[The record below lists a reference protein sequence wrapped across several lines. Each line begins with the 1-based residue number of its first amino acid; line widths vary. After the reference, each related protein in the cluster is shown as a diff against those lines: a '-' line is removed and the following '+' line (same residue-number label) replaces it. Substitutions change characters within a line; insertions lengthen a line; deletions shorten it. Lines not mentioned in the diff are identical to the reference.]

1 MNNQTPDRR
10 IRKTQTALKDGLIEL
25 MLEKNINDI
34 SVKELTDKV
43 DLNRGTFYL
52 HYKDI
57 FDLLENIEEELLDEF
72 NKILFSH
79 HPGDNEE
86 ERPLHLLEDIFTF
99 LKNNAALCTVLLSNN
114 GDIAFI
120 SKIKKLIRN
129 KCFTTWSII
138 FNAKK
143 TDTFEY
149 YYTYLLSGCIGLFEI
164 WLQNGL
170 KESPHE
176 MALLA
181 ESFILHG
188 VNVLN

>member
-1 MNNQTPDRR
+1 MDNKTPDRR
-10 IRKTQTALKDGLIEL
+10 IRKTQTALKNGLIEL
-25 MLEKNINDI
+25 LQEKNINDI

-72 NKILFSH
+72 NKILFSYA
-79 HPGDNEE
+79 PGQNED
-86 ERPLHLLEDIFTF
+86 RPLHLLEDIFTF
-99 LKNNAALCTVLLSNN
+99 LKNNATVCTILLSNN
-114 GDIAFI
+114 GDITFI
-120 SKIKKLIRN
+120 SKIKKMIRN

-138 FNAKK
+138 FNAQK

-149 YYTYLLSGCIGLFEI
+149 YYTYMLSGCIGLFEN
-164 WLQNGL
+164 WLENGL

-176 MALLA
+176 MALLT
-181 ESFILHG
+181 ESFIIHG

>member
-79 HPGDNEE
+79 HPGDNE
-86 ERPLHLLEDIFTF
+86 
-99 LKNNAALCTVLLSNN
+99 
-114 GDIAFI
+114 
-120 SKIKKLIRN
+120 
-129 KCFTTWSII
+129 
-138 FNAKK
+138 
-143 TDTFEY
+143 
-149 YYTYLLSGCIGLFEI
+149 
-164 WLQNGL
+164 
-170 KESPHE
+170 
-176 MALLA
+176 
-181 ESFILHG
+181 
-188 VNVLN
+188 